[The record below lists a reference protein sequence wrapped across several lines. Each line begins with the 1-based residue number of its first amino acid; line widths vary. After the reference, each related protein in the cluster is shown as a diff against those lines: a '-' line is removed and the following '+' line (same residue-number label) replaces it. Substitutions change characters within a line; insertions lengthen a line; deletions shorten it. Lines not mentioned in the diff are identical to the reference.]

1 MKTAHG
7 RPNHVDDTKKQINNF
22 ILCSRWPFHPLSAVS
37 SISRAVARCLSS
49 VDSLLTKVA
58 LENAL
63 AVEWNDIKELNLSF
77 LEGTKAFM
85 SFPIKSVSD
94 VACLPYFMASSDV
107 RR

>member
-1 MKTAHG
+1 MQG
-7 RPNHVDDTKKQINNF
+7 
-22 ILCSRWPFHPLSAVS
+22 
-37 SISRAVARCLSS
+37 ISEMS

-58 LENAL
+58 LEN

-77 LEGTKAFM
+77 LEGTKTFM